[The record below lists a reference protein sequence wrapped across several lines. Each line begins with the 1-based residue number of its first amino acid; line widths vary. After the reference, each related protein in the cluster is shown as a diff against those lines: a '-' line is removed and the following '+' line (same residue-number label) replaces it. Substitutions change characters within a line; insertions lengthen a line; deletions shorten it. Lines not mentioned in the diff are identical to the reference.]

1 MVCLDSVL
9 PGPLPGHGL
18 IPGPVGLVD
27 VSDLRDE
34 GIIGIGIGQHRAD
47 RQQDLRD
54 GKSGRPLIPQD
65 IQANTT
71 IGVDVGVVNPGGE
84 VHLRRLERIICGE
97 SNAKEKDTRRIRTVG
112 GSHDSSLPVEK
123 IITNRASGAGAGRIT
138 SEISE
143 LLVNALEGHFIVGED
158 FEGLV

>member
-18 IPGPVGLVD
+18 VPGPVGLVD
-27 VSDLRDE
+27 MGDLRDE
-34 GIIGIGIGQHRAD
+34 GIVGVGIGQHRAD
-47 RQQDLRD
+47 RQQDLGD

-71 IGVDVGVVNPGGE
+71 VGVDVGVVNPGGE
-84 VHLRRLERIICGE
+84 VHLRRLERIVCGE
-97 SNAKEKDTRRIRTVG
+97 GDAKEKDTGRIGTVG

-123 IITNRASGAGAGRIT
+123 IITDGASGAGAGGIT

-143 LLVNALEGHFIVGED
+143 LLVNALEGHFIEGD
-158 FEGLV
+158 GFESLV